1 MEKTIYVNRP
11 ASRTW
16 NRLGVNEAAVR
27 WDTDAEALLSSERFT
42 AVSGKNAP
50 LRIEAADGGAAYGR
64 RVYTVT
70 AEAGAELTVFEVC
83 TAAHLQPIVG
93 VACLQAGAV
102 LLHIFHVGLVA
113 RDVVLP
119 CLETVAR
126 QQLPVLAERP
136 FALRLQFQAV
146 GGLRGAIYGVGE
158 AKQVDVGGIK
168 PPAAGAKGG
177 GEHQSRLVG
186 QG

>member
-27 WDTDAEALLSSERFT
+27 WDTDAEALLSNERFT
-42 AVSGKNAP
+42 AVSGENAP

-83 TAAHLQPIVG
+83 TAAQPLAAELRLTVAEGAHLRVVQLLNPTR
-93 VACLQAGAV
+93 GAV
-102 LLHIFHVGLVA
+102 L
-113 RDVVLP
+113 RPSVVLRVKTISSL
-119 CLETVAR
+119 CAT
-126 QQLPVLAERP
+126 
-136 FALRLQFQAV
+136 
-146 GGLRGAIYGVGE
+146 
-158 AKQVDVGGIK
+158 
-168 PPAAGAKGG
+168 
-177 GEHQSRLVG
+177 S
-186 QG
+186 

>member
-1 MEKTIYVNRP
+1 MGQLRVVGIDG
-11 ASRTW
+11 
-16 NRLGVNEAAVR
+16 GVEAVGEEHG
-27 WDTDAEALLSSERFT
+27 AEATHAPMLSCGISPAQVAQPAKGGR
-42 AVSGKNAP
+42 
-50 LRIEAADGGAAYGR
+50 LRLAR
-64 RVYTVT
+64 RKR
-70 AEAGAELTVFEVC
+70 EVG

-102 LLHIFHVGLVA
+102 LLYIFHVGLVF
-113 RDVVLP
+113 RNVVLP

-177 GEHQSRLVG
+177 GEHQSRFVG
-186 QG
+186 QR